1 MIPLLHLFG
10 AGLVWI
16 FLRQEGETLYRII
29 GFDRRRLL
37 PDMGLALAL
46 TAAQFVIILIF
57 NALWGLFWPVVQSPQ
72 VAFGPAVF
80 RLVVVALTAGVGEEL
95 IWRGYGQSRLS
106 QATRSPF
113 LGILV
118 SNFGF
123 GLFHVNPF
131 SAAGAFVNGLF
142 YSLVY
147 LRTRRLFPIM
157 VSHWLIDFVLFLAL
171 FLG

>member
-1 MIPLLHLFG
+1 
-10 AGLVWI
+10 
-16 FLRQEGETLYRII
+16 
-29 GFDRRRLL
+29 
-37 PDMGLALAL
+37 
-46 TAAQFVIILIF
+46 
-57 NALWGLFWPVVQSPQ
+57 
-72 VAFGPAVF
+72 VAFVPAVF

-113 LGILV
+113 LGMLV

-123 GLFHVNPF
+123 DLFHVNLF

-157 VSHWLIDFVLFLAL
+157 VSHWLIDFVLFLAP